1 MKTTKCLGTIASAII
16 GAAAGLT
23 LVPTTSAQS
32 PSPSQQGQAL
42 NPNAEW
48 YGLQVN
54 DFRWQRGEIFTDLCT
69 GRVTFSNS
77 GTEAIGNIHYR
88 TYYVSETGI
97 RHDNSIIDAVIEKLI
112 QPGETR
118 TIELEKFLVPNDAN
132 QAGIYF
138 ISCEQLPQFTKQTER
153 KQADRI
159 ADAGLQVLVYHDA
172 KSWRRDHPPT
182 QEEIDAEKKL
192 QAAWDHL
199 TPIQRKNLRADELAW
214 IKAKDNTV
222 MGFDRIRMIKDRTEV
237 LTNLGERFSK

>member
-1 MKTTKCLGTIASAII
+1 MKTNKFLSALATI

-23 LVPTTSAQS
+23 FVPTTSAQS
-32 PSPSQQGQAL
+32 PSASQQDQAL

-48 YGLQVN
+48 YGLHFN
-54 DFRWQRGEIFTDLCT
+54 DFSWQRGKMFTDLCT
-69 GRVTFSNS
+69 GRVTFHNS

-88 TYYVSETGI
+88 TYYISETGI
-97 RHDNSIIDAVIEKLI
+97 RHENSIIDAVIEKLI

-118 TIELEKFLVPNDAN
+118 TIELEKFLVPNDSN

-138 ISCEQLPQFTKQTER
+138 ISCDRLPQFTKQAENKESGGITSGDVQIR
-153 KQADRI
+153 
-159 ADAGLQVLVYHDA
+159 VYHDA

>member
-1 MKTTKCLGTIASAII
+1 LGKLDGILQTDSYS
-16 GAAAGLT
+16 GYDRFGGRFTCAARTALAAVSGVSTSDGLPR
-23 LVPTTSAQS
+23 LTSG
-32 PSPSQQGQAL
+32 PC
-42 NPNAEW
+42 
-48 YGLQVN
+48 VT
-54 DFRWQRGEIFTDLCT
+54 EIFTDLCT

-88 TYYVSETGI
+88 TYYLSETGI
-97 RHDNSIIDAVIEKLI
+97 RHENSIIDAVIEKLI

-159 ADAGLQVLVYHDA
+159 ADAGLQVHVYHDA

-192 QAAWDHL
+192 QAAWDRL